1 MALFSWFTR
10 GKADDPARASSERP
24 KRVRSYGAV
33 EVIPDQQTC
42 CEAVRLFV
50 GKRILADEAPL
61 FPLPDCDQ
69 PKCNCRYRRYP
80 DRRMDIRRAG
90 DLGFAVFSKMLHET
104 RNRRRATAAGRR
116 AEDQEPK

>member
-10 GKADDPARASSERP
+10 GKAADPAPVASERP
-24 KRVRSYGAV
+24 KRERNFGAV
-33 EVIPDQQTC
+33 EVLPGDHAC
-42 CEAVRLFV
+42 CDAVRSV
-50 GKRILADEAPL
+50 AGRRILADEAPL

-69 PKCNCRYRRYP
+69 PKCDCRYRRYA

-104 RNRRRATAAGRR
+104 RNRRRTTAPGRR
-116 AEDQEPK
+116 TEDQEPK